1 MNILQTV
8 KCTALA
14 GIAAGVLAAPATTAQ
29 AQSSNLSGEVEVAGS
44 STVYPISTFVGE
56 QFTKAYPN
64 VSVNIQ
70 KIGSGGGFKQFVAG
84 NTDASNASRL
94 IKASE
99 IKAAADNNIQFIEM
113 LVAYDGLSIVIN
125 KENTWATKLTVDQL
139 KTIFDAN
146 STAKA
151 WSDVD
156 PSFPNIPLKL
166 FIPGET
172 SGTFSYFQSK
182 VVGKD
187 GEIRGTSIG
196 ENDNLTVAGVADDK
210 GAIGFLGYAFYV
222 ENKDKI
228 NSVAIKNK
236 AGEFVKPTP
245 ESIEKGTYNPFSRP
259 LFVYWNIESL
269 KKPEVAALAEFTID
283 VAATAAA
290 EVGYVRLPEWVYD
303 TMLDRLEN
311 KTAGSIFYDANLNP
325 KTGTLKELL
334 GKK

>member
-1 MNILQTV
+1 MTLLKTLIRTSTAAAV
-8 KCTALA
+8 GVALA
-14 GIAAGVLAAPATTAQ
+14 LPATAEITG
-29 AQSSNLSGEVEVAGS
+29 SVEVAGS

-56 QFTKAYPN
+56 QFTKAYPQ

-99 IKAAADNNIQFIEM
+99 IQAAADNNIQFIEM

-125 KENTWATKLTVDQL
+125 KDNTWATELTVDQL

-146 STAKA
+146 SPAKTWA
-151 WSDVD
+151 DVD
-156 PSFPNIPLKL
+156 PSFPNLPLKL

-187 GEIRGTSIG
+187 GEVRGTSIG

-210 GAIGFLGYAFYV
+210 GAIGFLGYAFYA

-245 ESIEKGTYNPFSRP
+245 ATIEKGTYNPFSRP
-259 LFVYWNIESL
+259 LFIYWNVESL

-283 VAATAAA
+283 VAATAAE
-290 EVGYVRLPEWVYD
+290 EVGYVRLPEWVYE
-303 TMLDRLEN
+303 TMFDRLDA
-311 KTAGSIFYDANLNP
+311 KTTGSIFYDADLNP

-334 GKK
+334 DQ